1 MSSDKDFVPLKFET
15 DEDDEVTVYAVIVS
29 VEEGVDFSEAW
40 LNEQL
45 VQQGYIGL
53 NVAKPTQ
60 KKIAELIETN
70 QPGKVMVGQKVD
82 AQVEAVIS
90 SDELS
95 ASLRITAA
103 KGGKVANTEVV
114 IEALKD
120 KGIDFKLV
128 NKKRIV
134 GLIAKSRIV
143 EPGEVVEVIVAKGK
157 KPEHGLDTQF
167 ECLLDDIT
175 DRQPNQ
181 RDDGTL
187 DYYDLGEIL
196 SIEEGSKLMR
206 KYPPTT
212 AKPGRSVTG
221 QDLPARIGK
230 VLNFKTCKGATVRSS
245 DPDLLVSSIKGQP
258 IIVEKG
264 VIVDSLYTVK
274 NVNLHTG
281 HIDYDGSLVVKGD
294 VASGMNIKVTGDV
307 QIFGTVE
314 NASIDA
320 GGNVDI
326 KLGAIGRA
334 ETLLK
339 EEGMQINCK
348 GNLSVGFLESVDVN
362 VNGDVL
368 VKSRLSN
375 CEVNAG
381 HQVIVGNRQ
390 QDKSGIVG
398 GHVLAGSLIR
408 AEVLGSSGCAATHVE
423 ISCAAGLL
431 EQYEKLKKEIV
442 SNNELLVS
450 MLGLM
455 VGLSKKRTE
464 EAKIELEN
472 AKQETE
478 DIKAVTNDLI
488 VQKDNMEAF
497 LEKVRLGKI
506 IAQKEAF
513 PGVTIKILDQEQ
525 VIKSRYAEGTF
536 LLFEGAMSH
545 NASVK

>member
-1 MSSDKDFVPLKFET
+1 MDFKQLRFET
-15 DEDDEVTVYAVIVS
+15 DDDGATVYAVIVS
-29 VEEGVDFSEAW
+29 AEEGLKYSETW
-40 LNEQL
+40 LQEQL
-45 VQQGYIGL
+45 VQQGYSGL
-53 NVAKPTQ
+53 SVAQPTQ

-70 QPGKVMVGQKVD
+70 QPGRVMVGQKVD
-82 AQVEAVIS
+82 AKIEAVVS
-90 SDELS
+90 SDTLS

-103 KGGKVANTEVV
+103 KGGQVANTEAV
-114 IEALKD
+114 IDALKD
-120 KGIDFKLV
+120 KEIDFQLV

-134 GLIAKSRIV
+134 GLIRKSRIV
-143 EPGEVVEVIVAKGK
+143 EPGEMVEVVVAKGK

-167 ECLLDDIT
+167 ECLLGDIT
-175 DRQPNQ
+175 DRKPNQ
-181 RDDGTL
+181 RDDGSL

-196 SIEEGSKLMR
+196 SIEEGSQLMR
-206 KYPPTT
+206 KYPPT
-212 AKPGRSVTG
+212 KSKNGRSVTG
-221 QDLPARIGK
+221 QELPARIGK
-230 VLNFKTCKGATVRSS
+230 ALNFKKCKGAMISSS
-245 DPDLLVSSIKGQP
+245 DPDLLISAIKGQP
-258 IIVEKG
+258 IIVDKG
-264 VIVDSLYTVK
+264 VNVDNLHVVK
-274 NVNLHTG
+274 NVNVHTG

-294 VASGMNIKVTGDV
+294 VASGTKIKVSGDV

-314 NASIDA
+314 NACIDA
-320 GGNVDI
+320 DGNVDI

-334 ETLLK
+334 ETLLT
-339 EEGMQINCK
+339 EGGMQINCK
-348 GNLSVGFLESVDVN
+348 GNLSVGFLESVEVN

-375 CEVNAG
+375 CEVKAG

-398 GHVLAGSLIR
+398 GHVLAGSIIR

-442 SNNELLVS
+442 ANNELLVS

-464 EAKIELEN
+464 EAKKTLEET
-472 AKQETE
+472 KKETE
-478 DIKAVTNDLI
+478 EIKALTNDLI

-497 LEKVRLGKI
+497 LEKTRLGKI

-513 PGVTIKILDQEQ
+513 PGVTIKIIDQEQ

-545 NASVK
+545 TASVK